1 MKNYYEILEVDKNAS
16 DEIIEKAYKTL
27 VKKYHPDLQKN
38 SKNQNKMQQINE
50 AYEILSNDFK
60 RREYDEKIQKQSV
73 PIEEYNKVIQEN
85 NKLKKDLRMVAN
97 QDNKIR
103 NQNQFEEMS
112 IVQRYYQQIKKA
124 TKQTQMQSNR
134 INTSIS
140 FEKVKKIIV
149 GIIIFSIIGIILASI
164 PLTRKFFVDLYNKNV
179 VIKFF
184 VDIIIETF
192 SKGFLLK
199 IREEEINESINNR
212 SFFRNGKRYGKNIKP
227 KGI

>member
-97 QDNKIR
+97 QDNRIR

-124 TKQTQMQSNR
+124 TKQTRMQSNR

-192 SKGFLLK
+192 SKGF
-199 IREEEINESINNR
+199 
-212 SFFRNGKRYGKNIKP
+212 
-227 KGI
+227 

>member
-124 TKQTQMQSNR
+124 AKQTQMQSNR

-179 VIKFF
+179 VIKFL

-192 SKGFLLK
+192 SKGF
-199 IREEEINESINNR
+199 
-212 SFFRNGKRYGKNIKP
+212 
-227 KGI
+227 

>member
-112 IVQRYYQQIKKA
+112 VVQRYYQQIKKA

-192 SKGFLLK
+192 SKGF
-199 IREEEINESINNR
+199 
-212 SFFRNGKRYGKNIKP
+212 
-227 KGI
+227 

>member
-1 MKNYYEILEVDKNAS
+1 
-16 DEIIEKAYKTL
+16 
-27 VKKYHPDLQKN
+27 
-38 SKNQNKMQQINE
+38 MQQINE

-85 NKLKKDLRMVAN
+85 NKLKKDLRMIAN

-164 PLTRKFFVDLYNKNV
+164 PLTRKFFVDFYNKNV

-192 SKGFLLK
+192 SKGF
-199 IREEEINESINNR
+199 
-212 SFFRNGKRYGKNIKP
+212 
-227 KGI
+227 